1 MKKRFRLTLFAGA
14 MLALSMGAYGQKMT
28 DQVIQQ
34 QRAEAMKTPFEIRQ
48 EKNEADYK
56 TARGMLDAGNYKGA
70 IPYLQAAAERDDMNS
85 MLDLAM
91 IYEDGA
97 GGIPPDL
104 PKAQDYYI
112 RYSQRSP
119 EISVKIKVAQLFC
132 EGEGLYANDGLIR
145 DPERGLSILKK
156 EYSRLW
162 KVELDWWKYVCYSRM
177 PNPDQKTAVDMLFEA
192 SNYGRGADRDNSIN
206 DKAVRKVIDE
216 KNKRPYPYR
225 LYDRD
230 GALKKYGAAAEA
242 GDISAQRALYEAYSD
257 GRGAPQSR
265 QLAFEWIMKAASAGD
280 GFAEAIVGEAY
291 LNGYAPVDRDY
302 QAAIQWLTKGAE
314 HGQWLAAWMLSD
326 LYKKG
331 LGGKPDSRR
340 AQFWA
345 NRCNELGG
353 KCGGQRQTVAPGAQ
367 GSAIQRA
374 FQQ

>member
-1 MKKRFRLTLFAGA
+1 MEKRFRLTLLAGT

-34 QRAEAMKTPFEIRQ
+34 QRVEAMKTPFQINQ
-48 EKNEADYK
+48 EKNAADYK
-56 TARGMLDAGNYKGA
+56 IAKQLMDAGNYKGA
-70 IPYLQAAAERDDMNS
+70 IPYLQAAAERGDMNS
-85 MLDLAM
+85 KLDLAM
-91 IYEDGA
+91 IYEYGDGVPVNLAKAQSYYLAYFQHNSLELTSIKLATFFCSGA
-97 GGIPPDL
+97 GL
-104 PKAQDYYI
+104 
-112 RYSQRSP
+112 YSD
-119 EISVKIKVAQLFC
+119 
-132 EGEGLYANDGLIR
+132 DGVIR
-145 DPERGLSILKK
+145 DPERGLEILKPK
-156 EYSRLW
+156 YSREW
-162 KVELDWWKYVCYSRM
+162 KVELDWWKYVCYSRTA
-177 PNPDQKTAVDMLFEA
+177 NPDPQKAGQMLNEA
-192 SNYGRGADRDNSIN
+192 ANYQTGGDRNNTIN
-206 DKAVRKVIDE
+206 DKAVKKVKDE
-216 KNKRPYPYR
+216 IFNRVYAFR

-242 GDISAQRALYEAYSD
+242 GDITAQRALYEAYSD

-280 GFAEAIVGEAY
+280 GFAQTVVGEAY
-291 LNGYAPVDRDY
+291 LNGYTPVDRDY

-314 HGQWLAAWMLSD
+314 NGQWLAAWMLSD

>member
-1 MKKRFRLTLFAGA
+1 MEKRYRLTLLAGA

-34 QRAEAMKTPFEIRQ
+34 QRAEAMKTPFQVRQ

-56 TARGMLDAGNYKGA
+56 KARSFLDAGNYKAA
-70 IPYLQAAAERDDMNS
+70 IPYLQAAAERDH
-85 MLDLAM
+85 LDSILELAM
-91 IYEDGA
+91 IYEDGKGVPLNMA
-97 GGIPPDL
+97 
-104 PKAQDYYI
+104 KAQEYYVRVAERLPDI
-112 RYSQRSP
+112 TL
-119 EISVKIKVAQLFC
+119 KIKAAQLFC
-132 EGEGLYANDGLIR
+132 GGEGLYANDGVIR
-145 DPERGLSILKK
+145 DPERGMAILAK
-156 EYSRLW
+156 EYSREW
-162 KVELDWWKYVCYSRM
+162 KVEMDWWKYVCYTRTAS
-177 PNPDQKTAVDMLFEA
+177 PDPKKAGQMLNEA
-192 SNYGRGADRDNSIN
+192 ASYLTGGDRDNTIN
-206 DKAVRKVIDE
+206 DKAVKKVKDE
-216 KNKRPYPYR
+216 IFNRVYAFR

-242 GDISAQRALYEAYSD
+242 GDSTAQRALYEAYSD

-280 GFAEAIVGEAY
+280 GFAQTVVGEAY
-291 LNGYAPVDRDY
+291 LNGYTPVDRDY

-331 LGGKPDSRR
+331 LGGKPDSSR

-345 NRCNELGG
+345 SRCNELGG